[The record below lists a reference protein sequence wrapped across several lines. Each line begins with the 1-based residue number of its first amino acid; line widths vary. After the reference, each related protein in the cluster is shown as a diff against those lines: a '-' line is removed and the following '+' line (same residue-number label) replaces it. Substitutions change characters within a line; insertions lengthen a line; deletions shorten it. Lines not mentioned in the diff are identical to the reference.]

1 MLAIE
6 PIIAE
11 GRIAP
16 SAARAPEY
24 GLPAAILRAVISR
37 VADPRTTDRIVY
49 ELLRAAAQG
58 EPATVIGEAIFSHGE
73 TTVEAD
79 ENVAVAV
86 RELLERPFVDRVQ
99 SDERPRGYR
108 RSGRAQ
114 VDLLVPGMPEHFI
127 ARMRGLWLPYPDGSV
142 VTAREAG
149 SAPQPPQAM
158 FLPEAAEALPSVLDP
173 AIRRATLAISDETA
187 GGRPLVRSHPPISG
201 DRADEVPAHRTDC
214 GWLV

>member
-1 MLAIE
+1 VLAID

-11 GRIAP
+11 PRATP
-16 SAARAPEY
+16 SAVRWPEC
-24 GLPAAILRAVISR
+24 GDPAAILRAVISR
-37 VADPRTTDRIVY
+37 VADPRTDDRIVY

-58 EPATVIGEAIFSHGE
+58 EPPTVIGEAIFSHGA

-108 RSGRAQ
+108 RSGSAQ

-149 SAPQPPQAM
+149 TTAQPPQPV
-158 FLPEAAEALPSVLDP
+158 FLPEAVETLPPILDP
-173 AIRRATLAISDETA
+173 SIRRATLAISDETA

-201 DRADEVPAHRTDC
+201 DRADEAPAHRTDC

>member
-1 MLAIE
+1 M
-6 PIIAE
+6 
-11 GRIAP
+11 
-16 SAARAPEY
+16 
-24 GLPAAILRAVISR
+24 ISR
-37 VADPRTTDRIVY
+37 VADPRTDDRIVY
-49 ELLRAAAQG
+49 ELLRTAAQG
-58 EPATVIGEAIFSHGE
+58 EAAEVIGEAVFSRGE

-79 ENVAVAV
+79 ENVAIAI

-108 RSGRAQ
+108 RSGSAQ

-127 ARMRGLWLPYPDGSV
+127 ARMRGLWLSYPDGSV

-149 SAPQPPQAM
+149 SAPQPPQAV
-158 FLPEAAEALPSVLDP
+158 FVPEAVESLPSVLDP

-187 GGRPLVRSHPPISG
+187 GGRPLVRSHPPIAG
-201 DRADEVPAHRTDC
+201 DRVDEVPAHRTDC

>member
-1 MLAIE
+1 M
-6 PIIAE
+6 IAE
-11 GRIAP
+11 ASIAP
-16 SAARAPEY
+16 NAAGAPECR
-24 GLPAAILRAVISR
+24 LAAAILRAVISR
-37 VADPRTTDRIVY
+37 VADPRTADRIVF
-49 ELLRAAAQG
+49 ELLRSASQG
-58 EPATVIGEAIFSHGE
+58 EAASVIGEAIFSRGE

-142 VTAREAG
+142 ITAREAG
-149 SAPQPPQAM
+149 AVEQPPQAV
-158 FLPEAAEALPSVLDP
+158 FLPEAVESLPPVLDP
-173 AIRRATLAISDETA
+173 SIRRATLASADETA

-201 DRADEVPAHRTDC
+201 DRATELPAHRTDC